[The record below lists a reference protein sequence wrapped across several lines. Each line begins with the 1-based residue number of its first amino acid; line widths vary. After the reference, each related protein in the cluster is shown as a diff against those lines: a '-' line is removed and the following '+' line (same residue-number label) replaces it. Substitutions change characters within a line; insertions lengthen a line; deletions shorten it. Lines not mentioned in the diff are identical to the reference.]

1 MVDGVVTLQEW
12 YGTMTDNIQRIDWQ
26 RKVFM
31 RSALLYSDLLFMW
44 DYGSLGKNPYT
55 LNMGVGVGPTPEF

>member
-1 MVDGVVTLQEW
+1 
-12 YGTMTDNIQRIDWQ
+12 
-26 RKVFM
+26 M

-55 LNMGVGVGPTPEF
+55 LNMGVGVGPTPKF